1 MLSQERLALRRKI
14 MGALLRNAREQAG
27 KSKKECA
34 EALGCSTA
42 FIGDL
47 EQGKRDISLP
57 QLEILA
63 VLFRTPIEYFWSD
76 GSSVLA
82 VPKPRPAMAIPLRQR
97 IIGTLLRKARMDAGK
112 TIKEC
117 ALFLG
122 YSPARISA
130 YEYGQRDI
138 PFFELQ
144 SLAEFIGV
152 PITYFLDKDY
162 VSVGESATV
171 SPSAPA
177 ALPVSRPG
185 RDGAAVVPGST
196 VGDKQ
201 LQQFLNLPEDIREF
215 VLTPTSVLYLRVAMK
230 LSSLSAE
237 TLRGIAE
244 GLLDI
249 TF

>member
-34 EALGCSTA
+34 EAVGCSTA

-82 VPKPRPAMAIPLRQR
+82 VPKPRPATAIPLRQR

-152 PITYFLDKDY
+152 PITYFLDKDA
-162 VSVGESATV
+162 GESAMV
-171 SPSAPA
+171 SPSA

-185 RDGAAVVPGST
+185 RDGAAVVPGPT
-196 VGDKQ
+196 GGDKQ